1 MLLLY
6 GRFMS
11 ILADP
16 ETLLHVWFGPPS
28 RPPLETSKQWFTKNE
43 AFDESLRSQ
52 FGETLEAGVRGELDA
67 WKSTPR
73 GRLALIVLFDQISR
87 NIFRGTSRS
96 FAQDPLALA
105 QSLASLAN
113 GEDRLLTAVERY
125 FVLMPLMH
133 AEDVAMQHQC
143 IAKFEQLAAENPE
156 PEDVHK
162 LLINALDY
170 ARRHAVIVER
180 FGRFPHR
187 NGILGRESTAEEK
200 EFLTQPGS
208 SF

>member
-1 MLLLY
+1 
-6 GRFMS
+6 MS
-11 ILADP
+11 IHAEP
-16 ETLLHVWFGPPS
+16 ETLLHTWFGPPS
-28 RPPLETSKQWFTKNE
+28 RPPLEAAKRWFSKDE
-43 AFDESLRSQ
+43 AFDRSLRTD
-52 FGETLEAGVRGELDA
+52 FEAVLEAGIRGELA
-67 WKSTPR
+67 VWESTPR

-87 NIFRGTSRS
+87 NIFRGTPRS

-105 QSLASLAN
+105 QTLEALAK
-113 GEDRLLTAVERY
+113 GEDRLLTPVERY

-133 AEDVAMQHQC
+133 AEDVAQQRKC
-143 IAKFEQLAAENPE
+143 VAEFEQLLSETPAPKETH
-156 PEDVHK
+156 DLVV
-162 LLINALDY
+162 NALDY

-187 NGILGRESTAEEK
+187 NAILGRESTPEEK